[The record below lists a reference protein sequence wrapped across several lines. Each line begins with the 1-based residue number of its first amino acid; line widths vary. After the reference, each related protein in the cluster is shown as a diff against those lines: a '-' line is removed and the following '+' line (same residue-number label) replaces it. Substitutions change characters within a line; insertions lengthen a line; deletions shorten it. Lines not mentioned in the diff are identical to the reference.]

1 MLQSLTKILFVW
13 VPLIQKGGLIQI
25 KGKWK
30 FVVMQGTKQE
40 NLYIHHGSSVIG
52 FVSNVSQSSSHMS
65 NDNSLWHMRH
75 GHMLSRETVGITCYH
90 MNRSP
95 SIAIDF
101 KTPVDVWSNKLVEY
115 SMLNVFGCSTY
126 YHVSKGKLE
135 P

>member
-1 MLQSLTKILFVW
+1 
-13 VPLIQKGGLIQI
+13 
-25 KGKWK
+25 
-30 FVVMQGTKQE
+30 MQGTKQE

-126 YHVSKGKLE
+126 YHVSEGKMESKAKKGFFMGYGDGVKGL
-135 P
+135 